1 MKMLS
6 RTLHSCAGTRLS
18 EGAQHAI
25 PARTGGQIL
34 LDNNCN
40 GMVLILTREQ
50 VELMAVD
57 WMSDLLRKAEADAV
71 GT

>member
-1 MKMLS
+1 MPS
-6 RTLHSCAGTRLS
+6 RMIHSDVSTHLYGA
-18 EGAQHAI
+18 AQHGI
-25 PARTGGQIL
+25 PMRTGAQIL
-34 LDNNCN
+34 LGRNCN

-50 VELMAVD
+50 LELMAVD

>member
-1 MKMLS
+1 MKMPS
-6 RTLHSCAGTRLS
+6 RMIHSDVLTHLCGAVQHGIPKRT
-18 EGAQHAI
+18 GAQ
-25 PARTGGQIL
+25 IL
-34 LDNNCN
+34 WGRNCN

-50 VELMAVD
+50 LELMAVD

>member
-6 RTLHSCAGTRLS
+6 RKLHNDAWTHLCGA
-18 EGAQHAI
+18 AQHAI
-25 PARTGGQIL
+25 PEKTGAQIPL
-34 LDNNCN
+34 GRNCN
-40 GMVLILTREQ
+40 GMVLILTQEQ
-50 VELMAVD
+50 LELMAVD

>member
-1 MKMLS
+1 MPS
-6 RTLHSCAGTRLS
+6 RMIHSDVSTHLY
-18 EGAQHAI
+18 GAAQRGI
-25 PARTGGQIL
+25 PMRTGARIL
-34 LDNNCN
+34 LGRNCN

-50 VELMAVD
+50 LKLMAVD